1 MPNEV
6 LNFNVY
12 NILILCGSIQGVL
25 FGVAVLFWER
35 YRSTPNFY
43 LAQVIL
49 YLSLNNLFYWF
60 ADTRL
65 GFRVPYFYNLYIPWI
80 LLVLPYYYFF
90 VAAYLRKKISKQR
103 KLWLRMP
110 FLISLCI
117 HAFLAANSLLFN
129 SAIAIPKKAISIFYM
144 GEEYVSAIFTFGVIV
159 MVYRLIKN
167 YEKEQHKY
175 TNSQPEI
182 YTKWLKKILYSGV
195 LISIIWIVLVL
206 YNDMNAQNFFT
217 DNSKYFLWG
226 TASILIYWMGYLG
239 IYHNDIFKQ
248 RRVLRKEV
256 LQEVSEKASTNAKN
270 KLNFSRFSEIDS
282 YIKAQKLF
290 LDPGLSLATL
300 ETQFNLSEGY
310 ISQLINNFSGGNFS
324 SYINKLRVEQAKLY
338 LQNSAYAHYTIVS
351 IALESGFN
359 SKSAF
364 YTAFKKVTGIS
375 PSEYKRQSLS

>member
-12 NILILCGSIQGVL
+12 NILILCGSIQGIL

-35 YRSTPNFY
+35 YRSTPNYY

-65 GFRVPYFYNLYIPWI
+65 GFRISYFYHLYIPWI

-90 VAAYLRKKISKQR
+90 VATYLRKELSSRK
-103 KLWLRMP
+103 KLWLRLP
-110 FLISLCI
+110 FIVSLCI
-117 HAFLAANSLLFN
+117 HAFLAMNKLVLNSVIAVPEKLIKLFY
-129 SAIAIPKKAISIFYM
+129 I

-159 MVYRLIKN
+159 LVYRLIKN
-167 YEKEQHKY
+167 YEKEQHIY
-175 TNSQPEI
+175 TQKQPKI
-182 YTKWLKKILYSGV
+182 DTKWLKKILYFGI
-195 LISIIWIVLVL
+195 LISTIWIVLVL
-206 YNDMNAQNFFT
+206 YNDANAQNFFT
-217 DNSKYFLWG
+217 NNSKYFLWG

-248 RRVLRKEV
+248 RRVLRNEV
-256 LQEVSEKASTNAKN
+256 LLTVPDTTIESPKV

-282 YIKAQKLF
+282 YIKTQKLF
-290 LDPGLSLATL
+290 LDPSLSLATL
-300 ETQFNLSEGY
+300 ETHFNLSEGY
-310 ISQLINNFSGGNFS
+310 ISQLINNFSGGNFA
-324 SYINKLRVEQAKLY
+324 SYINKLRVEQAKVY
-338 LQNSAYAHYTIVS
+338 LQNSAYEHYTIVS